1 MEFYSGQK
9 ISGVSAREKTDSMT
23 YNNSSVPIMAEVT
36 ILTTNTS
43 KRQQDLLATA
53 LAGSITRPMSTSSS
67 LVDSS
72 RLIADDQHFVGESTN
87 NQQHDMIIS
96 GSIKHYGEH
105 DCAGGA
111 RAYSAASANH
121 PTEKTYCYSDEEGD
135 EDEEGDDD
143 VLASGNRLSRRHSSA
158 GIVPLSL
165 RSTSSSSNAIDTDVL
180 LATDGRAGVSRSASR
195 RCRIDEE
202 QRNQST
208 IAIARPALI
217 NNNVGN
223 WLNVP
228 GAPVDIGK
236 KTMKKKNN
244 AFTSIEQQMERLELV
259 QTPALVVG
267 AAAASMRNQSHSQRH
282 HHQQNHRSSNCVE
295 SSQLLVRHQQSSQH
309 VRSQSVR
316 VAPSGSKFAP
326 TAPNRNNNTSPIN
339 QQQHKLIFDYNTS
352 SSIQQQSIGK
362 VRPRGTSL
370 PGTNRAIALA
380 DVGITTGINA
390 DEVAAQQQQQYCDK
404 REDDEADYY
413 LLRHF
418 IVHGKSNKVVNRGD
432 SFRRSLRAHP
442 KQQNSSA
449 VSQHSSTSSI
459 STENVAGS
467 PPPIQPQQQP
477 YHYHPQQ
484 QKQGQYYSPYQ
495 HYGLTD
501 QVQQQQSSRRAS
513 LSLLMVAGADQQQ
526 QAGPSP
532 PSGGPS
538 LGEPFRVLMLGAS
551 GVGKTALTAQFMT
564 SEYLNTYE
572 ASLDEDTCD
581 RSVSVLLDG
590 EESQLVFIDHPHG
603 EISVEN
609 SVSTYNPHAFVIVYS
624 VVDAESLREVEEVL
638 HFLWRHS
645 LTNNRNCNS
654 STSSMTN
661 SFYGRQRHQTAS
673 ATTLSTTDAPI
684 DQTSP
689 VRIAPLQML
698 PPPIVILVANK
709 IDLVRSRIISPQAGK
724 SLATSFDCKYIETS
738 SGMQHNVDEL
748 LVGILKQIRLKI
760 QKTEQMY
767 QQQLTS
773 PNSSTSSSKSLFRKR
788 SGRRRQQQQQQQQ
801 HLVNYQTTGLSGIS
815 AEGEGSCCISTS
827 AIPGI
832 ATNNAGRI
840 TMTSSTTNRRSAS
853 LRVRRMLGK
862 AVWTCAEYYHRNK
875 SRSCEDLHVL

>member
-1 MEFYSGQK
+1 M
-9 ISGVSAREKTDSMT
+9 TD
-23 YNNSSVPIMAEVT
+23 NNSSVPIMAEVT
-36 ILTTNTS
+36 ILTTNTG
-43 KRQQDLLATA
+43 KRQQDLLATP
-53 LAGSITRPMSTSSS
+53 LADSVTRPMPTSSS
-67 LVDSS
+67 LADSS
-72 RLIADDQHFVGESTN
+72 RLIADDQHFDGEST
-87 NQQHDMIIS
+87 QQHDMIIS
-96 GSIKHYGEH
+96 GSIKHYGENNSA
-105 DCAGGA
+105 CGA
-111 RAYSAASANH
+111 RVYSAASANQ
-121 PTEKTYCYSDEEGD
+121 PSENTYCYSDEEG
-135 EDEEGDDD
+135 DEEGDDD

-165 RSTSSSSNAIDTDVL
+165 RSVSSSSNAIDTDVL
-180 LATDGRAGVSRSASR
+180 LAADGRAGVSRSASR
-195 RCRIDEE
+195 RYRIDEE

-236 KTMKKKNN
+236 KSMVKKNN
-244 AFTSIEQQMERLELV
+244 AFTSIEQQMDRLELV

-282 HHQQNHRSSNCVE
+282 HHQQTHRSSNCVE

-316 VAPSGSKFAP
+316 VVPSSSKF

-339 QQQHKLIFDYNTS
+339 QQQQKFIFDYNTG
-352 SSIQQQSIGK
+352 SSIQQQSTGK
-362 VRPRGTSL
+362 IRPRGTSL

-380 DVGITTGINA
+380 DGGVTAGMNT
-390 DEVAAQQQQQYCDK
+390 DEVAAQQQQQYYDK
-404 REDDEADYY
+404 REEDEADYY

-467 PPPIQPQQQP
+467 PPPIQQQQQQ

-484 QKQGQYYSPYQ
+484 QQGQYYSPYQ
-495 HYGLTD
+495 HYGLMD

-513 LSLLMVAGADQQQ
+513 LSLLMVAGADQQPAMF
-526 QAGPSP
+526 AGPSP

-645 LTNNRNCNS
+645 LTNNRNSNS
-654 STSSMTN
+654 STLSITN

-673 ATTLSTTDAPI
+673 ATTLSTTDAPV

-689 VRIAPLQML
+689 VRVAPLQML

-760 QKTEQMY
+760 QKTEQMH
-767 QQQLTS
+767 QQQLIS
-773 PNSSTSSSKSLFRKR
+773 PNSSTPSSKSLFRKR
-788 SGRRRQQQQQQQQ
+788 SGRRRQQQQQ
-801 HLVNYQTTGLSGIS
+801 HRVNYQTSGSSGIS

-832 ATNNAGRI
+832 ATNNTGRI
-840 TMTSSTTNRRSAS
+840 TMTATTTNRRSAS

>member
-43 KRQQDLLATA
+43 KLQQDLLATA

-111 RAYSAASANH
+111 RAYSPASANH

-459 STENVAGS
+459 RLIS
-467 PPPIQPQQQP
+467 
-477 YHYHPQQ
+477 
-484 QKQGQYYSPYQ
+484 
-495 HYGLTD
+495 
-501 QVQQQQSSRRAS
+501 
-513 LSLLMVAGADQQQ
+513 
-526 QAGPSP
+526 
-532 PSGGPS
+532 
-538 LGEPFRVLMLGAS
+538 
-551 GVGKTALTAQFMT
+551 
-564 SEYLNTYE
+564 
-572 ASLDEDTCD
+572 
-581 RSVSVLLDG
+581 
-590 EESQLVFIDHPHG
+590 LVFPIFFECFIWRVFCTPIKGRHKWSCSF
-603 EISVEN
+603 ILKLFFF
-609 SVSTYNPHAFVIVYS
+609 VSIKALKS
-624 VVDAESLREVEEVL
+624 
-638 HFLWRHS
+638 
-645 LTNNRNCNS
+645 
-654 STSSMTN
+654 
-661 SFYGRQRHQTAS
+661 
-673 ATTLSTTDAPI
+673 
-684 DQTSP
+684 
-689 VRIAPLQML
+689 
-698 PPPIVILVANK
+698 
-709 IDLVRSRIISPQAGK
+709 VRSRRTLTFASIAHQLRNRLYTFRMSQW
-724 SLATSFDCKYIETS
+724 T
-738 SGMQHNVDEL
+738 
-748 LVGILKQIRLKI
+748 ILCSI
-760 QKTEQMY
+760 Y
-767 QQQLTS
+767 
-773 PNSSTSSSKSLFRKR
+773 
-788 SGRRRQQQQQQQQ
+788 
-801 HLVNYQTTGLSGIS
+801 
-815 AEGEGSCCISTS
+815 
-827 AIPGI
+827 
-832 ATNNAGRI
+832 RI
-840 TMTSSTTNRRSAS
+840 TVIARRYRSSCSEWPGTFKADRWND
-853 LRVRRMLGK
+853 VIENK
-862 AVWTCAEYYHRNK
+862 AVK
-875 SRSCEDLHVL
+875 SKML